1 MNMMLHSEDIFFF
14 VYFCRGVNKQQSTVN
29 HGELLK
35 YTVCFTV
42 KAKANTRKW
51 RIVTEDVQYVQYLRF
66 FKWLVTKS
74 VLVKVHV
81 HLIFAVCL

>member
-66 FKWLVTKS
+66 FLSGW
-74 VLVKVHV
+74 
-81 HLIFAVCL
+81 